1 MKGEKIPSA
10 EGKLL
15 LIRSSIAIHAHH
27 TEFTMRAHCR
37 CDSSAGCHL
46 SAFSRDPCDG
56 ALGACGRELANAS
69 RRSSSVSAC
78 DDKLLTLPTVI
89 PPHRESAEA
98 QRLVTFSRPACLP
111 AFQGTMK
118 TTSLAACLLAGM
130 LSQLGCEIGVEQP
143 QTAGQTQS
151 TSRATD
157 TQAGNQLA
165 KGNLRFVAGYR
176 QGYAVSAREGKPMLL
191 FFTASWCEYCRQM
204 ANEAF
209 TNPQV
214 VNLSANFVCVLIDA
228 DAEPDVCR
236 QFQVTG
242 YPTIQFLSPRGVPL
256 ERVVGKKPGHQ
267 VMMAMQSAL
276 QHVARRSSL
285 PETSQQ

>member
-1 MKGEKIPSA
+1 MK
-10 EGKLL
+10 
-15 LIRSSIAIHAHH
+15 H
-27 TEFTMRAHCR
+27 T
-37 CDSSAGCHL
+37 
-46 SAFSRDPCDG
+46 
-56 ALGACGRELANAS
+56 ALA
-69 RRSSSVSAC
+69 
-78 DDKLLTLPTVI
+78 T
-89 PPHRESAEA
+89 
-98 QRLVTFSRPACLP
+98 
-111 AFQGTMK
+111 
-118 TTSLAACLLAGM
+118 CLLAGM

-143 QTAGQTQS
+143 QSTGHAQADGQTP
-151 TSRATD
+151 D
-157 TQAGNQLA
+157 TQPGKRLA
-165 KGNLRFVAGYR
+165 KGNLRFIAGYR

-204 ANEAF
+204 AEEAF

-267 VMMAMQSAL
+267 LMMAMQSAL
-276 QHVARRSSL
+276 QHVARRSTL